1 MPVKSTIDKKI
12 GFTSLPEK
20 NVGDDSYSFIYVSGV
35 FDKVEQRS
43 FEDARGLVMNDYQ
56 QLLEKDWLADLKKK
70 YTVKV
75 NEAVWNTVQ

>member
-12 GFTSLPEK
+12 GFISSPEK
-20 NVGDDSYSFIYVSGV
+20 NGGDDSYSFIYVTGV

-70 YTVKV
+70 YAVKV